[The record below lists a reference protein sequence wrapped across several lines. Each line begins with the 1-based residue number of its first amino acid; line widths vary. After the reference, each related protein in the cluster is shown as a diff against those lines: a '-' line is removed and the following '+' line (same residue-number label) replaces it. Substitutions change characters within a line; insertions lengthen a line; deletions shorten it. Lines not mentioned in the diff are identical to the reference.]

1 MLLQFLQHLI
11 HPLST
16 ASAGDTKHTSR
27 GNRAFRPAPRKG
39 SRKAQSTMPLTSA
52 DIDVIVRGST
62 AYRCGRP
69 FDEHEDE
76 LWQCG
81 WLARR
86 TAEEAKADGRFPAKH

>member
-1 MLLQFLQHLI
+1 
-11 HPLST
+11 
-16 ASAGDTKHTSR
+16 
-27 GNRAFRPAPRKG
+27 
-39 SRKAQSTMPLTSA
+39 MPLTSA
-52 DIDVIVRGST
+52 DIDVIIRGST